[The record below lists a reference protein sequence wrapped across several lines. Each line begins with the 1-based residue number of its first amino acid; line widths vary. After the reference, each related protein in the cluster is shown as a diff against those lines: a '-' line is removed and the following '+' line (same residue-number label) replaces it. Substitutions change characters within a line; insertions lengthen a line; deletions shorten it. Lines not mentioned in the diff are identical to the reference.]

1 MSRII
6 IAVCLMLA
14 IMLYSVFAAFVI
26 HNENDNILQI
36 IDEISMHNKNGD
48 SEKAFAA
55 AERLNTEWDKFEII
69 MTVFVRSDKINT
81 ISSSVARVKP
91 YVTEANDELEAEL
104 QNISSQIELLYRT
117 ELPTW
122 YNIL

>member
-6 IAVCLMLA
+6 TAVCLMLS
-14 IMLYSVFAAFVI
+14 ITLYSVFAAFVI
-26 HNENDNILQI
+26 HNENHKISQI
-36 IDEISMHNKNGD
+36 VDEISMHNKNGD
-48 SEKAFAA
+48 SEKASAA

-69 MTVFVRSDKINT
+69 MTVFVRSDKINNL
-81 ISSSVARVKP
+81 SSSVARVKP

-104 QNISSQIELLYRT
+104 KNISSQLDLLYRA

>member
-6 IAVCLMLA
+6 TAVCLMLA
-14 IMLYSVFAAFVI
+14 ITLYSVFAAFVI
-26 HNENDNILQI
+26 HNENHKISQI
-36 IDEISMHNKNGD
+36 VDEISMHNKNGD
-48 SEKAFAA
+48 SEKASAA

-81 ISSSVARVKP
+81 ISSAVARVKP

-104 QNISSQIELLYRT
+104 QNINRQLDLLYRA

>member
-6 IAVCLMLA
+6 TAVCLMLA
-14 IMLYSVFAAFVI
+14 ITLYSVFAAFVI
-26 HNENDNILQI
+26 HNENHKISQI
-36 IDEISMHNKNGD
+36 VDEISMHNKNGD
-48 SEKAFAA
+48 SEKASAA

-69 MTVFVRSDKINT
+69 MTVFVRSDKINNL
-81 ISSSVARVKP
+81 SSSVARVKP

-104 QNISSQIELLYRT
+104 QNISSQLDLLYRA